1 MGFFFCVPAFL
12 RNPPSYS
19 IFGKFIITEIGDN
32 SCRNQ
37 TRINAKMVDTRE
49 LESNPQTEEEERTQ
63 KNMLYGFWAFIVVG
77 LVVSTL
83 FIANEVHVD
92 QLEQRQ
98 QRQTYCVISGG
109 GHTIGERLNCWWFC
123 PSTVDV
129 VFNDEISNWI
139 GKLMGEGKGEHSSK
153 SDKLDEIEAFD
164 PIAEFN
170 SNTKDGALDK
180 EEIREIRRIIEELRQ
195 NDEKKKHGAEEGE
208 KFRRY
213 LLCVLGFLIVLLV
226 GYVCVGA
233 ACIYFFEEK
242 IKSMKK

>member
-37 TRINAKMVDTRE
+37 TRINAKMVDTGE
-49 LESNPQTEEEERTQ
+49 LEDDSRTEEAKCTH
-63 KNMLYGFWAFIVVG
+63 KNMLYGIWGFIVVG
-77 LVVSTL
+77 LFVASTL
-83 FIANEVHVD
+83 FIANEVYIN
-92 QLEQRQ
+92 QLDH
-98 QRQTYCVISGG
+98 RQTYCGTSGG

-123 PSTVDV
+123 LSTADV

-233 ACIYFFEEK
+233 ACIFFFEEK